1 MATKQNLAEAFAQ
14 MLGYNPGGYK
24 ETSQP
29 SFASSLLGNMTTS
42 PATSRG
48 IGGTGGT
55 GVGGS
60 PDFTSAWDTMTNA
73 EKAAYYAENPTM
85 SAITQLG
92 QKGFGFT
99 GLGMAQNYLNPDFV
113 NEQSLIAK
121 GIDPAANQA
130 AIFSNRGSELLQ
142 GRNNE
147 DAQYPPASQ
156 DMLNSFNQAYAQE
169 NNGYDPGTDT
179 GISGGGMPSQG
190 DDSGYSA
197 SDDAGVTGGG
207 SPSQGDDGFAKG
219 GKVDR
224 NRLRGPDPKG
234 PDQGYAPL
242 QSGEYVIKRDAVR
255 KYGEGMLG
263 KINSG
268 KFAKK

>member
-1 MATKQNLAEAFAQ
+1 
-14 MLGYNPGGYK
+14 MLGFNSGGYK
-24 ETSQP
+24 EASQP

-55 GVGGS
+55 GLYNGEYT
-60 PDFTSAWDTMTNA
+60 PAWDTMTNA

-99 GLGMAQNYLNPDFV
+99 GLGMAQNYFNPDFV

-147 DAQYPPASQ
+147 DAQFPPASQ
-156 DMLNSFNQAYAQE
+156 DMLNSFNDAYAQQAL
-169 NNGYDPGTDT
+169 DT
-179 GISGGGMPSQG
+179 ANAQS
-190 DDSGYSA
+190 YSA
-197 SDDAGVTGGG
+197 QGQADAQAASDANY
-207 SPSQGDDGFAKG
+207 SGDGYNSDSSFGDGTYGLAKG
-219 GKVDR
+219 GRVDR
-224 NRLRGPDPKG
+224 NRLTGPDPKG
-234 PDQGYAPL
+234 PDQGYAPM
-242 QSGEYVIKRDAVR
+242 QSGEFVVKKAAVK
-255 KYGEGMLG
+255 KYGEGMLNR
-263 KINSG
+263 IN
-268 KFAKK
+268 AA

>member
-1 MATKQNLAEAFAQ
+1 MATKQSLAQALSS
-14 MLGYNPGGYK
+14 MLGITPSYIQTPGL
-24 ETSQP
+24 QP
-29 SFASSLLGNMTTS
+29 TGGPSLLGNMTAS

-99 GLGMAQNYLNPDFV
+99 GLGMAQNYLNPGFV
-113 NEQSLIAK
+113 NEQGMIAR
-121 GIDPAANQA
+121 GIDPGMMANATNVPTEQQ
-130 AIFSNRGSELLQ
+130 SQ
-142 GRNNE
+142 NNFASFM
-147 DAQYPPASQ
+147 DANATNVPTEQQSQ
-156 DMLNSFNQAYAQE
+156 DAFDSYMNSGAPSYSSQDQA
-169 NNGYDPGTDT
+169 
-179 GISGGGMPSQG
+179 GGEAA
-190 DDSGYSA
+190 SA
-197 SDDAGVTGGG
+197 SGNDNASDA
-207 SPSQGDDGFAKG
+207 SPDGYAKG
-219 GKVDR
+219 GRVDR
-224 NRLRGPDPKG
+224 NRLRGPDPRG

-242 QSGEYVIKRDAVR
+242 QSGEYVIKKDAVN

-268 KFAKK
+268 KFAKQ

>member
-24 ETSQP
+24 EASQP

-55 GVGGS
+55 GLYNGDYT
-60 PDFTSAWDTMTNA
+60 PAWDTMTNA

-85 SAITQLG
+85 SAMTQLG
-92 QKGFGFT
+92 QKGFGYT
-99 GLGMAQNYLNPDFV
+99 GLGMAQNYFNPDFV

-169 NNGYDPGTDT
+169 NSYDPSNDQGVM
-179 GISGGGMPSQG
+179 SGGMPS
-190 DDSGYSA
+190 DSGQDQAGGEAASA
-197 SDDAGVTGGG
+197 SGGDNAGDA
-207 SPSQGDDGFAKG
+207 SPDGYAKG
-219 GKVDR
+219 GRVDR

-268 KFAKK
+268 KFAKR

>member
-1 MATKQNLAEAFAQ
+1 MATKQSLAQALSS
-14 MLGYNPGGYK
+14 MLGITPSYMQTPGL
-24 ETSQP
+24 QP
-29 SFASSLLGNMTTS
+29 TGGPSLLGNMTSS

-113 NEQSLIAK
+113 NEQNMIAR
-121 GIDPAANQA
+121 GIDPQANQA
-130 AIFSNRGSELLQ
+130 ALFSNRGSELYQ

-147 DAQYPPASQ
+147 DAQFPPASQ
-156 DMLNSFNQAYAQE
+156 DMLNSFNDAYAQQAA
-169 NNGYDPGTDT
+169 DT
-179 GISGGGMPSQG
+179 ANAQS
-190 DDSGYSA
+190 YSA
-197 SDDAGVTGGG
+197 QGQADAQAASDANY
-207 SPSQGDDGFAKG
+207 SGDGYNSDSSFGDGTYGLAKG
-219 GKVDR
+219 GRVDR
-224 NRLRGPDPKG
+224 NRLTGPDPKG
-234 PDQGYAPL
+234 PDEGYAPL
-242 QSGEYVIKRDAVR
+242 KGGEYVIKKDSVR

-268 KFAKK
+268 KFAKR

>member
-14 MLGYNPGGYK
+14 MLGYNSGGYK
-24 ETSQP
+24 EASQP

-55 GVGGS
+55 GLYNGDYT
-60 PDFTSAWDTMTNA
+60 PAWDTMTNA

-99 GLGMAQNYLNPDFV
+99 GLGMAQNYLNPGFV
-113 NEQSLIAK
+113 NEQGMIAR
-121 GIDPAANQA
+121 GIDPGMMANATNVPTEQQ
-130 AIFSNRGSELLQ
+130 SQ
-142 GRNNE
+142 NNFASYM
-147 DAQYPPASQ
+147 DANATNVPTEQQSQ
-156 DMLNSFNQAYAQE
+156 DAFDSYMNSGEPSYSSQDQAGGDAASA
-169 NNGYDPGTDT
+169 
-179 GISGGGMPSQG
+179 SGG
-190 DDSGYSA
+190 DNA
-197 SDDAGVTGGG
+197 SDA
-207 SPSQGDDGFAKG
+207 SPDGYAKG
-219 GKVDR
+219 GRVDR

-242 QSGEYVIKRDAVR
+242 QSGEYVIKKDAVN

-263 KINSG
+263 KINAG
-268 KFAKK
+268 KYAPRG